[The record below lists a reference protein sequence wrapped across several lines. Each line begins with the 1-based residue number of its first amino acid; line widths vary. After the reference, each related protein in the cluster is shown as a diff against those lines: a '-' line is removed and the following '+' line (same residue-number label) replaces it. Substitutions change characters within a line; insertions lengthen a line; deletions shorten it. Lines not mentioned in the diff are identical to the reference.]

1 MALEQAAESTDQEL
15 TFLEDVAPLL
25 DGAMHG
31 EEAVDEVGIE
41 KYVPREVRYLF
52 DTKPV
57 GHLIERRLREVERP
71 ITPTL
76 APAHPTG
83 VRLGRVEREQRRRMR
98 LLDLTA
104 ALDHRT
110 ALLGDGH
117 NQPFL
122 RVRGIFMG
130 REVGAQQA
138 GAGQMP
144 VPPDMRPRSW
154 REARPRPH

>member
-57 GHLIERRLREVERP
+57 GHLIERRLGEVERP

-83 VRLGRVEREQRRRMR
+83 VRLGGGEREQRRPMR
-98 LLDLTA
+98 LLDLTPGP
-104 ALDHRT
+104 DRRT
-110 ALLGDGH
+110 PPPADRAK
-117 NQPFL
+117 QP
-122 RVRGIFMG
+122 I
-130 REVGAQQA
+130 
-138 GAGQMP
+138 
-144 VPPDMRPRSW
+144 MR
-154 REARPRPH
+154 

>member
-57 GHLIERRLREVERP
+57 GHLIERRLGEVERP

-76 APAHPTG
+76 AAAHPTG
-83 VRLGRVEREQRRRMR
+83 VRLGGGEREQRPR
-98 LLDLTA
+98 LRPPHLTP
-104 ALDHRT
+104 ALAHRT
-110 ALLGDGH
+110 ALTGCVANH
-117 NQPFL
+117 
-122 RVRGIFMG
+122 
-130 REVGAQQA
+130 
-138 GAGQMP
+138 
-144 VPPDMRPRSW
+144 
-154 REARPRPH
+154 